1 MSFQEGL
8 NELNVWKMEK
18 FFHHIPDHIISQ
30 ILDLIYLVFI
40 FDGATVETTNT
51 VKSDSQAEGNSYVV
65 IFFNDK
71 GRD

>member
-1 MSFQEGL
+1 M
-8 NELNVWKMEK
+8 VT
-18 FFHHIPDHIISQ
+18 I
-30 ILDLIYLVFI
+30 FI